1 MTLKTQTQIDI
12 ILQNML
18 PQEEYKLEELAKLIN
33 KKTTRIRDIVKILIK
48 SEVIEKIGENKNR
61 RYKLK

>member
-33 KKTTRIRDIVKILIK
+33 KKTTRIRDIIKVLIK